1 MNQITPDLAIAV
13 ERIVPQAA
21 FGTATKTDID
31 VDDYA
36 ALLRTWYD
44 SRPIP
49 TRETLEAAFL
59 AYQAEKELADQ
70 NRVLRRT
77 AFLLAYENDPG
88 EITAGEITAVSSL
101 ADAKQVMLKMAR
113 LLRLFR
119 AVLAI
124 LREDER
130 LLD

>member
-1 MNQITPDLAIAV
+1 MSDLATAV
-13 ERIVPQAA
+13 ERLVPQAA

-31 VDDYA
+31 TDDYA
-36 ALLRTWYD
+36 ALTRTWYD

-49 TRETLEAAFL
+49 TFAQL
-59 AYQAEKELADQ
+59 QAEILAAQAERELAQQ
-70 NRVLRRT
+70 NRVLRRN
-77 AFLLAYENDPG
+77 AFLLALENDPG
-88 EITAGEITAVSSL
+88 DISAGEIAAISSL
-101 ADAKQVMLKMAR
+101 ADAKQVMLRMAR

-130 LLD
+130 LLE

>member
-1 MNQITPDLAIAV
+1 VDLAIAV

-21 FGTATKTDID
+21 FGTASKTDVDI
-31 VDDYA
+31 DDYA
-36 ALLRTWYD
+36 ALTRTWYD

-49 TRETLEAAFL
+49 TLAQLEATFL
-59 AYQAEKELADQ
+59 AYQAERELAEQ
-70 NRVLRRT
+70 NRVLRRNT
-77 AFLLAYENDPG
+77 FLLAFENDPG
-88 EITAGEITAVSSL
+88 EISAGEIAAISSL
-101 ADAKQVMLKMAR
+101 ADAKQVMLRMAR